1 MFLPIG
7 DTPNPPRFRAW
18 VTWLLIA
25 ANVAVFVLLTLPLS
39 ATGVDPSDP
48 RLAEYVAAIREELP
62 SRVPIEQVLARMSQW
77 DLFVFEYGFRPGS
90 PEPLDLF
97 VSMFLHGGIAH
108 LLGNMLFLWIYGDN
122 VEHRVGRLGF
132 LLLYVLTGIAATLGF
147 SVLAGDTELP
157 MVGASGAI
165 SGVLGLYFL
174 MFPRNQVKVFVFLF
188 PLLMNV
194 WLIPARLVLGLYVL
208 IDNLLPLIVG
218 MQSGVAH
225 GAHLGGFFAGLGVA
239 VVGERL
245 DWRLPG
251 TRRAPAVARA
261 DDVESV
267 IREAHDLVRSGER
280 VAAARLLR
288 WSLDRAPRRDRARL
302 HLALAEVLLEEGEVP
317 AAYQQVVMT
326 LEAQPDPVTARRAR
340 SLILRMPLDPRLL
353 RRMGLG
359 GDRGGQWP
367 EWR

>member
-18 VTWLLIA
+18 ITWLLIA

-39 ATGVDPSDP
+39 ATGVDPADP
-48 RLAEYVAAIREELP
+48 RLPEFLAVAREELP
-62 SRVPIEQVLARMSQW
+62 PRVSLEEVVPSISQW
-77 DLFVFEYGFRPGS
+77 DLFVFEYGYRPGAPS
-90 PEPLDLF
+90 VFDLF
-97 VSMFLHGGIAH
+97 ASMFMHGGIAH

-122 VEHRVGRLGF
+122 VEYRAGRLTF
-132 LLLYVLTGIAATLGF
+132 LVSYLLTGVAATLGF
-147 SVLAGDTELP
+147 ALLAGDTQLP

-194 WLIPARLVLGLYVL
+194 WLVPARIVLGLYVL
-208 IDNLLPLIVG
+208 VDNLLPLVIGV
-218 MQSGVAH
+218 QSGVAH
-225 GAHLGGFFAGLGVA
+225 GAHLGGFFAGLA
-239 VVGERL
+239 IALVGQRL
-245 DWRLPG
+245 DWRLLDG
-251 TRRAPAVARA
+251 GGAARRTRA
-261 DDVESV
+261 DDAQTVL
-267 IREAHDLVRSGER
+267 REAHALSRSGNR

-288 WSLDRAPRRDRARL
+288 RGLDRARGDDVGRM

-317 AAYQQVVMT
+317 SAYQHAVKA
-326 LEAQPDPVTARRAR
+326 LESRPDPVTARRAR
-340 SLILRMPLDPRLL
+340 SLLLRMPLDPRLL
-353 RRMGLG
+353 RRLGLG

-367 EWR
+367 GWR